1 MRVDAEWPTGRDLSR
16 LPGLPNGRL
25 RRILVIGASPHVGPS
40 LERPVLNRLS
50 AGFGDRARD
59 RSARVGG
66 SIDQRLSGF
75 DGAAR
80 LVKKQKVLVVELHH
94 RENERRADPKQ

>member
-50 AGFGDRARD
+50 ADSGDCARD
-59 RSARVGG
+59 RSSRVGG
-66 SIDQRLSGF
+66 SIGQRLSGF

-80 LVKKQKVLVVELHH
+80 VLKKHKVLIIELHH
-94 RENERRADPKQ
+94 RENERRADTEQ